1 MPNHRAL
8 STLRCGLISIVILG
22 GGLSLCPFEA
32 VQAASAREAL
42 YDEKADTRA
51 DIADA
56 VAQAQK
62 ENKRV
67 LVIWGG
73 NWCGWCHRLHDT
85 FENNAEI
92 SAYLNAHYVRV
103 LSDTANNNALMK
115 EMKVVPKGVPYL
127 TVLDSDGKKIIDQD
141 TDSLERGSKHDPAKV
156 MAFLKRHIPDG
167 EALPK
172 SAAATQ
178 FNAAL
183 AALPDDQHRLF
194 VKFSTPSC
202 GWCRHLDAL
211 LKDEAIAPILAKDY
225 RFLEIDQANLDG
237 GSALRMHLAGPNPV
251 GGVPW
256 YAIVDKSG
264 HVVTTATGPEGNIG
278 YPVGPAGIAH
288 FMTMIRVSSTSLTAE
303 DRQTLKAALESRAQL
318 LGFATTGPR

>member
-22 GGLSLCPFEA
+22 GVLSLCPFEA
-32 VQAASAREAL
+32 VQAASALEAL

-103 LSDTANNNALMK
+103 LSDTASNNALMK
-115 EMKVVPKGVPYL
+115 EMNVVPKGVPYL

-141 TDSLERGSKHDPAKV
+141 TDSLETGSKHDPAKV

-167 EALPK
+167 EASPK

-183 AALPDDQHRLF
+183 AALPDDQKRLF

-202 GWCRHLDAL
+202 GWCRHLDAF
-211 LKDEAIAPILAKDY
+211 LKDDAIAPMLAKDY

-237 GSALRMHLAGPNPV
+237 GSALRMHLAGPKPV

-256 YAIVDKSG
+256 YAIVDKRG

-278 YPVGPAGIAH
+278 YPVGHAGIAH
-288 FMTMIRVSSTSLTAE
+288 FMTMIRGSASTLEEQDFAVVESK
-303 DRQTLKAALESRAQL
+303 LKERAKHF
-318 LGFATTGPR
+318 GY